1 MTLAIDNVS
10 VGYGRGTPIVRDV
23 SFDVKRGELVGL
35 LGPNGSG
42 KSTLI
47 KAIAGINL
55 PSQGSLHWDETDL
68 EAIDRKQRATIVSYV
83 PQSISL
89 SFSLDVREAVLL
101 GRTPY
106 FGTRPSS
113 KDWAHVDRAI
123 ELLGLSELATQ
134 QVTELSG
141 GQGQRVLIARALAQD
156 PHVLLLDEPTSAL
169 DIRYQW
175 QTLTLAR
182 RFARENDVASVIA
195 IHDLNQ
201 AARFCDRVL
210 FLQDGKVIASGRPV
224 DVYSSELIERVYGVQ
239 VELSLY
245 KGFVEVHPL
254 ADDDLDVVGQPGDVA
269 EARESADESA
279 IDGIGLKAEPVGA
292 AR

>member
-1 MTLAIDNVS
+1 MTLAIQSVS
-10 VGYGRGTPIVRDV
+10 SGYGRNRPVVRDV
-23 SFDVKRGELVGL
+23 TLNVERGELVGL

-47 KAIAGINL
+47 KTIAGINL
-55 PSQGSLHWDETDL
+55 PTAGTLHWDDTDL
-68 EAIDRKQRATIVSYV
+68 EAIDRRERAKVVSYV

-106 FGTRPSS
+106 FGTRPSPR
-113 KDWAHVDRAI
+113 DWAHVDRAI
-123 ELLGLSELATQ
+123 ELLGLDELATR

-141 GQGQRVLIARALAQD
+141 GQAQRVLIARALAQD
-156 PHVLLLDEPTSAL
+156 PSVLLLDEPTSAL
-169 DIRYQW
+169 DIRFQW

-182 RFARENDVASVIA
+182 RFARDNNVASVIA

-201 AARFCDRVL
+201 AARFCDRVV
-210 FLQDGKVIASGRPV
+210 FLQDGEIIASGRPV
-224 DVYSSELIERVYGVQ
+224 DVYSSELIERVYGVH

-245 KGFVEVHPL
+245 KGYVEVHPFAEGDGDDIEAEL
-254 ADDDLDVVGQPGDVA
+254 ADHAQ
-269 EARESADESA
+269 
-279 IDGIGLKAEPVGA
+279 PVGA
-292 AR
+292 SL